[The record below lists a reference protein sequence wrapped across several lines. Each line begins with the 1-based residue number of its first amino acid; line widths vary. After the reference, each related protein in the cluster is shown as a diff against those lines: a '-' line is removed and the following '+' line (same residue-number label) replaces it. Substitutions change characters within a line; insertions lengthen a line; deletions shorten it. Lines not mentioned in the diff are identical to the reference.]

1 MPSKVYA
8 PLSKYSVSARYEPL
22 GLSERISPRITP
34 RTNAAQVQ
42 RRRPTVKPK
51 FEQLRKRPSMTK
63 EEFEANMEE
72 WFEECR
78 QKRQLS
84 ELVQQRHLLDR
95 ITDAP
100 PPLADRIEPR
110 EPTYE
115 PPAPLPATFVDQK
128 GKERPL
134 NFHKTKN
141 LHFSRPINVDK
152 LWTLVPKEEKDG
164 LTESSEVVP
173 VIDTLAAGYTKVLG
187 NGQCVFFSPF
197 GRVESGS

>member
-1 MPSKVYA
+1 
-8 PLSKYSVSARYEPL
+8 
-22 GLSERISPRITP
+22 
-34 RTNAAQVQ
+34 
-42 RRRPTVKPK
+42 
-51 FEQLRKRPSMTK
+51 MTK
-63 EEFEANMEE
+63 EEFEANLEE

-95 ITDAP
+95 ISDAP

-115 PPAPLPATFVDQK
+115 PPAPLPATFVDNK

-141 LHFSRPINVDK
+141 LKRLQEFEVMLTATHLRLQPVFEKLQLEDQVQRDENVNTYRVAEGDRAK
-152 LWTLVPKEEKDG
+152 LWKWWQDFQDLIDCWEEWGHKAKPTQWRRLKG
-164 LTESSEVVP
+164 ALTA
-173 VIDTLAAGYTKVLG
+173 IGKVKFHNL
-187 NGQCVFFSPF
+187 NLRLPTIVTELIHANIRIPLREDAVQ
-197 GRVESGS
+197 